1 MRREPQAYHIQT
13 LIRRVSR
20 QNPIPVP
27 ISSTPIRSG
36 LNHEFSHVFFLHFGL
51 DFIARLLFL
60 VKSSTIKII
69 FCKPIK
75 FQISDLMISHSHG
88 VPKPEGRRKV
98 LTMPSETR
106 LTPSEIRT
114 SLGCCGVIVLLV
126 IAIVGS
132 LIIHRN
138 NDYENYNLGH
148 QAYQKFDC
156 AEAIKYYEK
165 ALTTLTFFDGEIRSL
180 AGSEKLECVA
190 FMEGVAKQQAKDFT
204 GALIAYNSFI
214 TTYTASPLVE
224 VARNKAE
231 SIYSENEPDSFV
243 NDELCKQID
252 EFLINDLIPHQ
263 DTNLPLVYFACG
275 QLYEKT
281 EFFVLANDYY
291 ELFLNGYSDHP
302 LASEVESALLR
313 SIVNGAKKYGSG
325 KLPPP
330 EQSGT
335 TEDGSTVVIIRNE
348 SPESLRIVFSG
359 SENRIEELEACST
372 CTTYYAS
379 PLFCP
384 NLGPVGRYI
393 INPGQYFVVVEST
406 SDSGITPWSGDWTL
420 ESGGEY
426 TNCFFIVKRS
436 SW

>member
-1 MRREPQAYHIQT
+1 
-13 LIRRVSR
+13 
-20 QNPIPVP
+20 
-27 ISSTPIRSG
+27 
-36 LNHEFSHVFFLHFGL
+36 
-51 DFIARLLFL
+51 
-60 VKSSTIKII
+60 
-69 FCKPIK
+69 
-75 FQISDLMISHSHG
+75 
-88 VPKPEGRRKV
+88 
-98 LTMPSETR
+98 MPSVTR
-106 LTPSEIRT
+106 LTPSETRT

-138 NDYENYNLGH
+138 KDYENYNLGH

-165 ALTTLTFFDGEIRSL
+165 ALTTLTFFDDEIRSL
-180 AGSEKLECVA
+180 AGPEKLECVA
-190 FMEGVAKQQAKDFT
+190 FMEGVDKQQAKDFS
-204 GALIAYNSFI
+204 GALITYNSFI
-214 TTYTASPLVE
+214 TNFAVSPLVN
-224 VARNKAE
+224 VARNKAG

-252 EFLINDLIPHQ
+252 EFLINDLIPQQ

-291 ELFLNGYSDHP
+291 DLFLNGYSNHP

-335 TEDGSTVVIIRNE
+335 TEDGTTVVIIRNE